1 MKELTEK
8 DLENIKK
15 LHSIYSQ
22 SMPDFMNEII
32 QTKEMKRLKYVGQ
45 NCGRDYISNK
55 LQTFEYNYSRFEHS
69 VGVGLIVWNFTNDIK
84 QSIAGLLHDIATP
97 TFSHVIDY
105 YNNDAE
111 TQTSTESATEEIIR
125 ESKEIN
131 DILKKYN
138 IKVEEV
144 SDYAIYPIADN
155 DMPQL
160 SSDRLEYNLYTGT
173 ARGILTWKEADKI
186 YKDIS
191 VTKNEYGLDEMCFQD
206 IELAKKMTKAV
217 LDNGKFMSGGVSTI
231 TNNFLSDILRMA
243 VYEGILEP
251 KMFMKQ
257 KEEDI
262 VRILDETGNAKIKE
276 QWEKFKN
283 FDKVYKSKERIKG
296 KYSIEAK
303 GKKRYINP
311 LVKIRDNIY
320 RVAELDDEINKEI
333 LNFKNQGEIY
343 YSI

>member
-1 MKELTEK
+1 MKKLTEK

-22 SMPDFMNEII
+22 DMPDFINKII

-45 NCGRDYISNK
+45 NCGRDYISSK
-55 LQTFEYNYSRFEHS
+55 LQTFKYNYSRFEHS
-69 VGVGLIVWNFTNDIK
+69 VGVGLIVWNFTNDKK

-105 YNNDAE
+105 YNDDAE
-111 TQTSTESATEEIIR
+111 TQTSTEKSTEKIIR

-144 SDYAIYPIADN
+144 SNYALYPIADN

-173 ARGILTWKEADKI
+173 ARGIVSIEEVNRI

-191 VTKNEYGLDEMCFQD
+191 ITKNEYGLDEMCFQN
-206 IELAKKMTKAV
+206 IETAKLMTKIA
-217 LDNGKFMSGGVSTI
+217 LDNGKFMNGAISTI
-231 TNNFLSDILRMA
+231 TNKFLSGASSSSGLFSVPSDTDFTNISGLIYSPA
-243 VYEGILEP
+243 ITLYCSHSNL
-251 KMFMKQ
+251 
-257 KEEDI
+257 
-262 VRILDETGNAKIKE
+262 LL
-276 QWEKFKN
+276 
-283 FDKVYKSKERIKG
+283 SKET
-296 KYSIEAK
+296 
-303 GKKRYINP
+303 
-311 LVKIRDNIY
+311 
-320 RVAELDDEINKEI
+320 I
-333 LNFKNQGEIY
+333 LYCAAFD
-343 YSI
+343 SFCAVR

>member
-111 TQTSTESATEEIIR
+111 TQTSTENATEEIIR

-144 SDYAIYPIADN
+144 SDYAMYPIADN

-173 ARGILTWKEADKI
+173 ARGILTWKEVDKI

-191 VTKNEYGLDEMCFQD
+191 IAKNEYGSDEMCFQD

-217 LDNGKFMSGGVSTI
+217 LDNGKFMSGGISTI

-243 VYEGILEP
+243 VDDGILEP

-296 KYSIEAK
+296 KYIVEAK

-333 LNFKNQGEIY
+333 LNFKNQEEIY

>member
-111 TQTSTESATEEIIR
+111 TQTSTENATEEIIR

-144 SDYAIYPIADN
+144 SDYAMYPIADN

-173 ARGILTWKEADKI
+173 AREILTWKEVDKI

-191 VTKNEYGLDEMCFQD
+191 IAKNEYGSDEMCFQD

-217 LDNGKFMSGGVSTI
+217 LDNGKFMSGGISTI

-243 VYEGILEP
+243 VDDGILEP

-296 KYSIEAK
+296 KYSVEAK

-320 RVAELDDEINKEI
+320 RVAELDDEIKKEI